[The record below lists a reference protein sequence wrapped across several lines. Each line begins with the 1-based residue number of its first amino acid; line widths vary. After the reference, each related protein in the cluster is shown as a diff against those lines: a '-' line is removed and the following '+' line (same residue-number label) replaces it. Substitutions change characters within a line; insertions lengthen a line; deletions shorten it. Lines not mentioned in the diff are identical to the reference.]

1 MSERYLANENFPA
14 RIVHYLQDRGDDVLS
29 AAKEMHGVSDE
40 AVLARAIREN
50 RILLTFDRDFG
61 ELAFHQRMPAT
72 SGIVLFRLK
81 QLPSDVIHHFLQTFF
96 ESGPTL
102 RGMFTVASPGQF
114 RQIPLS

>member
-1 MSERYLANENFPA
+1 MTGA
-14 RIVHYLQDRGDDVLS
+14 
-29 AAKEMHGVSDE
+29 SDE

-61 ELAFHQRMPAT
+61 ELAFHQRVPAA
-72 SGIVLFRLK
+72 SDIVLFRLK
-81 QLPSDVIHHFLQTFF
+81 QLPPDAIYHFLQTFF
-96 ESGPTL
+96 ESAPTL